1 MLKEWC
7 SRQVFTRIALS
18 FGPSRR
24 NLAYGAK
31 PTDFLAHQYLSHD
44 SSSVSLPSS
53 AGQALE
59 PSMAAMATLGAV
71 IDEVLRLR
79 ENQSLA
85 AIELQA
91 VVASHWFSPMVPGA
105 SGRSSSQGVGQTQP
119 PSNLTLDRP
128 RPVDLTVT
136 TGQLRKLVVEA
147 QYENGFHVEL
157 SKQIAFVFVLL
168 REKAPEVINGLFFL
182 PQDVAPRSGL
192 ECEGKEVLDAILAA
206 LRVPERCTTASSI
219 LRVCLAMPDCLR
231 LLTDI
236 NLSWNAATFED
247 SVVGQ
252 IATNLGSG
260 DSCLATAAWL
270 PFQEIFVTEWD
281 LKLKQRVAEF
291 ATRHSTAL
299 LRLIVNCVKG
309 VSYVAKRQT
318 LKLLTVLL
326 TERAYLPLR
335 RKYVQSPALLC
346 ALLQCLNDRS
356 NHIQYEAYHSLKVF
370 VANPNKTI
378 AIRSILLGNRDVL
391 TLYLATYDS
400 GDPDVDEQLRQER
413 DLLLKVLSSIQPLD
427 QEEEFMAEN
436 IKTKPLTTSDSP
448 NARTTSVPSA
458 ESPMSLAFSASNYV
472 RASPEEFGTLNGVA
486 PSIIL
491 SEDSSGT
498 MREDSVPGAAGTNRD
513 TSQS

>member
-1 MLKEWC
+1 
-7 SRQVFTRIALS
+7 
-18 FGPSRR
+18 
-24 NLAYGAK
+24 
-31 PTDFLAHQYLSHD
+31 
-44 SSSVSLPSS
+44 
-53 AGQALE
+53 
-59 PSMAAMATLGAV
+59 MAAMATLGAV

-91 VVASHWFSPMVPGA
+91 VVASHWFSAAAPGVPG
-105 SGRSSSQGVGQTQP
+105 GRSGSQGVGQTQG
-119 PSNLTLDRP
+119 PSDGP
-128 RPVDLTVT
+128 RPIDLTVT

-168 REKAPEVINGLFFL
+168 REKAPEVINGLFFV
-182 PQDVAPRSGL
+182 PQDVAPQSGI
-192 ECEGKEVLDAILAA
+192 ESEGKEVLDAILAA

-231 LLTDI
+231 LLTDL
-236 NLSWNAATFED
+236 NLHWNGGTFED
-247 SVVGQ
+247 SVVGR

-281 LKLKQRVAEF
+281 PKLKQRVAEF

-299 LRLIVNCVKG
+299 LRLVVICVKG

-370 VANPNKTI
+370 VANPNKTV

-436 IKTKPLTTSDSP
+436 VKTKPLTQTTTASDSP

-458 ESPMSLAFSASNYV
+458 ESPMSLAFSASNYGP

-498 MREDSVPGAAGTNRD
+498 MREDSVQGVAGRD
-513 TSQS
+513 ASLP